1 MTKKILFSRFSSE
14 NFSFKK
20 TIAMLLVFVLIFSQ
34 TFQFH
39 FFGTAQAHSDQY
51 RDIISIIVDNETHR
65 ALRSEIARYAED
77 IQRNLGSTRTV
88 ISVIDGK
95 TTPANI
101 AAQNEKLYYEG
112 EDSDGVK
119 TRLVGTVLIGNVPIP
134 MVNAEG
140 KYFPSIFPYVDFE
153 NKNFLYNEKSGRYE
167 KVSALHSGD
176 QSVEIWHGVI
186 NPSVGRDWNAG
197 EDITKIK
204 NFLDKTHDFYTQSG
218 KFVAQT
224 EAPRVFY
231 FDGFSETKSIE
242 LRRVFQYGLWIAN
255 AENLAYARFTKY
267 VLKDINEKLKDY
279 DLKNDA
285 GYADLIASLGID
297 GLDASKISSNVL
309 SDDLIAQT
317 PDIQT
322 STIIENFLSSFDKI
336 FNKKVLGEELAA
348 VHNAGRYNSGANVR
362 ADLGSVQISLMDDV
376 AKDTLKKANDA
387 LESSFDDFLK
397 ENSVARRIPILDSMT
412 ARYGAGTDLPFANY
426 FFGTEGKNVQNA
438 AQCMIAR
445 GNSDQKAEFGKSVLV
460 EANSAFDVNSTEA
473 HINALKGD
481 EEYCYGGGRPH
492 LNTFWGGNSLLRV
505 ANDAGAYAG

>member
-167 KVSALHSGD
+167 KVSALRGGD

-204 NFLDKTHDFYTQSG
+204 NFLDKTHDFYMQSG

-267 VLKDINEKLKDY
+267 VLKDINE
-279 DLKNDA
+279 N
-285 GYADLIASLGID
+285 
-297 GLDASKISSNVL
+297 
-309 SDDLIAQT
+309 
-317 PDIQT
+317 
-322 STIIENFLSSFDKI
+322 
-336 FNKKVLGEELAA
+336 
-348 VHNAGRYNSGANVR
+348 
-362 ADLGSVQISLMDDV
+362 
-376 AKDTLKKANDA
+376 
-387 LESSFDDFLK
+387 
-397 ENSVARRIPILDSMT
+397 
-412 ARYGAGTDLPFANY
+412 
-426 FFGTEGKNVQNA
+426 
-438 AQCMIAR
+438 
-445 GNSDQKAEFGKSVLV
+445 
-460 EANSAFDVNSTEA
+460 
-473 HINALKGD
+473 
-481 EEYCYGGGRPH
+481 
-492 LNTFWGGNSLLRV
+492 
-505 ANDAGAYAG
+505 